1 MGCLSKGTFIDREL
15 LYRHVD
21 LYKKKGGGEGGG
33 VIDGLLSLG
42 HFVKDIQC
50 ISTIGA
56 RS

>member
-21 LYKKKGGGEGGG
+21 LYKKKGEGGG
-33 VIDGLLSLG
+33 VIDGLG